1 MLLSKCLKQVPDQ
14 LIATLELILVQKVE
28 TGLLKTSVK
37 AALMEL
43 ETVLLSM
50 ILLSITGTP
59 KMQLLLL
66 FQTSKCLEEAT
77 SKENVELPIQYD
89 VIKKSS
95 KSLYYNKCLKINL
108 ID

>member
-43 ETVLLSM
+43 EMVLSSI
-50 ILLSITGTP
+50 ILTSITGSP
-59 KMQLLLL
+59 KMQLL
-66 FQTSKCLEEAT
+66 FQFTTSKCLEEVN
-77 SKENVELPIQYD
+77 SKDNAELPIQHD
-89 VIKKSS
+89 NEFNS
-95 KSLYYNKCLKINL
+95 
-108 ID
+108 